1 MEIFKILIQS
11 IIAISI
17 YNVWLFRVGKPT
29 TFRGGSAQNMKEEFE
44 SYGLSETIMKLVGFL
59 KLFLA
64 TILIS
69 PVIIN
74 DPYGSYISQYIEPAA
89 IGMATLML
97 IAIIMHIK
105 VKDKMIKSFPA
116 FSFLVLSILLLV
128 L

>member
-1 MEIFKILIQS
+1 MEILKIAIQS

-29 TFRGGSAQNMKEEFE
+29 TFRGGDAQNMKDEFA

-64 TILIS
+64 SILIS
-69 PVIIN
+69 PIIIN
-74 DPYGSYISQYIEPAA
+74 DPYGRYLSKFVEPAA
-89 IGMATLML
+89 FGMAALML
-97 IAIIMHIK
+97 IAIIMHVK
-105 VKDKMIKSFPA
+105 VKDKLIKSFPA
-116 FSFLVLSILLLV
+116 FSFLVLSLLLIF

>member
-1 MEIFKILIQS
+1 MEILKILIQS

-29 TFRGGSAQNMKEEFE
+29 TFRGGDAQNMKDEFA

-69 PVIIN
+69 PIIIN
-74 DPYGSYISQYIEPAA
+74 DPYGSYLSKFVEPAA
-89 IGMATLML
+89 IGMAALML
-97 IAIIMHIK
+97 IAIIMHVK

-116 FSFLVLSILLLV
+116 FTFLVLSLLLLV